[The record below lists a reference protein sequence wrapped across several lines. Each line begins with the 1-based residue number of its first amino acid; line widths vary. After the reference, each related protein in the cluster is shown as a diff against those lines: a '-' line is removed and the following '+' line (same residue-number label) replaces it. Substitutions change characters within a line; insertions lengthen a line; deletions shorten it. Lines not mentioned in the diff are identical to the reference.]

1 MTFLVFKEQR
11 KKAGDAEMA
20 GQCTSAI
27 FNYQVIGSGAVVEFS
42 GSNKP
47 DADPAVD
54 QHWEPAACLGQDPL
68 QGHCGRGCRNL
79 CFQRRQRVGRVFG
92 NIGHLSK
99 GSL

>member
-11 KKAGDAEMA
+11 KKAGDAGMA

-54 QHWEPAACLGQDPL
+54 QHWEPIVTIAAGTPDSEP
-68 QGHCGRGCRNL
+68 
-79 CFQRRQRVGRVFG
+79 FRQHAWDKIRYKVTAGADVEIYVSSG
-92 NIGHLSK
+92 VSG
-99 GSL
+99 